1 MLVFVCTSARKME
14 SDTEGAIKKQRKRQ
28 RQRGME
34 EKKA

>member
-1 MLVFVCTSARKME
+1 MLVFVRTSALKMK